1 MKGNIQCPDCG
12 LDKLDPTIKEQLG
25 FIEKALGKELFITS
39 GCRCPVHNKEVGGV
53 VDSPHLVKDD
63 GWSKAVDIACESDA
77 DRYILIT
84 LLLAAGFTRLGIA
97 KTFIHADKDLTK
109 NAKRIWVYPI

>member
-53 VDSPHLVKDD
+53 VDSPHLVKDN
-63 GWSKAVDIACESDA
+63 GSQARPYARQKRSD
-77 DRYILIT
+77 
-84 LLLAAGFTRLGIA
+84 RLERSSEN
-97 KTFIHADKDLTK
+97 TSY
-109 NAKRIWVYPI
+109 RSPS